1 MKTII
6 LFAALVATPLA
17 AKEASGQ
24 KDGAVTVQQKR
35 LSVGDVLG
43 GRVKLSKTEKETLK
57 EQKRHN
63 KAMEKELRGMVK
75 DRRDS
80 PFTLGHPT
88 RRAKQPRQVRSLP
101 ANSNSY

>member
-1 MKTII
+1 MKN
-6 LFAALVATPLA
+6 LMLLAALVATPLA
-17 AKEASGQ
+17 AQEAPVQ

-35 LSVGDVLG
+35 LSVDDVLG
-43 GRVKLSKTEKETLK
+43 GKVRLSKTEKETLK

-80 PFTLGHPT
+80 PFTLEHPT